1 MITPT
6 FMNSSKFAVNFQYA
20 PPLPSVVTKWLA
32 TQANLYFQ
40 RRQGR
45 VHRTTIKLKCF
56 TNFLHIS

>member
-1 MITPT
+1 
-6 FMNSSKFAVNFQYA
+6 MNSSKFAVNFQYA